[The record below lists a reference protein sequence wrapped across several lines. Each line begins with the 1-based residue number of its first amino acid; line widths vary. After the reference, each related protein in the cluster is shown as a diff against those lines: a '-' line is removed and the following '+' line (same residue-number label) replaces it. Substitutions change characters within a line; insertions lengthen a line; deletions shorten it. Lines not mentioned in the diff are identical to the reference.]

1 MEVNAL
7 FRQHCVSGFEWSMIN
22 RVTHVGGAE
31 TMYVSL
37 CDDPLPHEPWRTPT
51 LEPVEQSIRARFQDR
66 PTRPRRRQHRLA
78 PVAAGVFM
86 LVLRPFKVGD
96 VVTAGGV
103 TATVTELG
111 LFGTTIT
118 TARQHRGHRRQQ
130 QDLL

>member
-22 RVTHVGGAE
+22 RVTHVGGVE

-51 LEPVEQSIRARFQDR
+51 LEPVEQSIRARFRDR
-66 PTRPRRRQHRLA
+66 PTRPA
-78 PVAAGVFM
+78 PAPAAPCAGCGVFM

-103 TATVTELG
+103 TGTATELG
-111 LFGTTIT
+111 LFDSGG
-118 TARQHRGHRRQQ
+118 RCMLRPGRV
-130 QDLL
+130 